1 MMQSTRTANKFCTF
15 AALATLLLPGC
26 TTQQQRIGSDD
37 GSDVCRRELVA
48 LDSTGDYFAEDIVKG
63 ALIGAVGGGAIG
75 ALAGGSSKDAL
86 IGALAGATAGAA
98 AGYLKARQD
107 QAKDQ
112 ASLYT
117 SVANDIRRENASIDK
132 TQLAFNQLLDCR
144 QRSAERIKADFR
156 AGRITRPMAEAA
168 MADVRRRREND
179 LAVARTISQRI
190 EDRTSNF
197 EIAANQVAPAPAP
210 GRPPQPIRPATTTQA
225 STAPLQTASAADVR
239 AATSTNLAKR
249 DQFNRSIQ
257 TAEAKPSAFEL
268 S

>member
-1 MMQSTRTANKFCTF
+1 MRKTGLANGFCIIATA
-15 AALATLLLPGC
+15 ASLMVPGC
-26 TTQQQRIGSDD
+26 ATQGQRIGSDD

-75 ALAGGSSKDAL
+75 ALAGGSPRDAL

-107 QAKDQ
+107 QSRDE
-112 ASLYT
+112 ASLYL
-117 SVANDIRRENASIDK
+117 SVSNDIRRENASIDK

-144 QRSAERIKADFR
+144 QRSADRIKADLR
-156 AGRITRPMAEAA
+156 AGRLPRAVAQTQ
-168 MADVRRRREND
+168 MADVRQRRQND
-179 LAVARTISQRI
+179 LAVARGISQRI
-190 EDRTSNF
+190 QDRGSNF
-197 EIAANQVAPAPAP
+197 EIAANQVAPPPAP
-210 GRPPQPIRPATTTQA
+210 GRSVQPLRPAASASAITT
-225 STAPLQTASAADVR
+225 PLQVASASDVR

-249 DQFNRSIQ
+249 DQFNRAIQ
-257 TAEAKPSAFEL
+257 TAEARPSAFEL